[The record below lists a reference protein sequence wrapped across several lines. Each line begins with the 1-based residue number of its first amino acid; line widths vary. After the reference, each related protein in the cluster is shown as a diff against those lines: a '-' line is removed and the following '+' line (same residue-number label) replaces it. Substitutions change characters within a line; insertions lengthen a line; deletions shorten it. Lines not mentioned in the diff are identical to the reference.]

1 MPSIPGRALSPWLDT
16 GSDAPAP
23 YPRLND
29 SIETDVLVV
38 GAGIVGVTAA
48 FALAEG
54 GSEVTL
60 IDAGRIGGGTTG
72 HTTAKLSSLQGLI
85 YSTITKRHGREAA
98 SAYADLN
105 REGIELVARL
115 AESLGIDCD
124 LQRRP
129 HYVYAEE
136 QDKVGQLRQE
146 EAAAVAAGL
155 DVTFEQELDLPY
167 KIAGALRAG
176 DQAQF
181 DPVRFVR
188 GLVDRAAGL
197 GARIFEHTPAVGASL
212 RAPYRVHLE
221 GGADVRARRVIVA
234 THMPFLDRSL
244 AFARLAPYR
253 SYALAARVSG
263 PLPGGMYISVDSTTR
278 TLRAIPRDGHDL
290 LLIGG
295 GSHKAGTDSPT
306 EKYEDLVAFANSRFP
321 VQDIEYHWSSQDPVA
336 FDHLPMIGPLHPGAS
351 GLDTASGFAKWG
363 LAAGSAAGWEL
374 ARRAAGGGAVAS
386 WSDTFDPG
394 RLTLTGW
401 PSLLRENAQ
410 VAARFFADRARGG
423 VPAGGGEDLDDMAPG
438 EGRLVRRG
446 LRQAVAARDEDGT
459 LHVLSARCS
468 HLGCIVAWNG
478 AEKSWD
484 CPCHGS
490 RFAIDGTVLEGPATA
505 PLKRQT

>member
-1 MPSIPGRALSPWLDT
+1 MPSPIPGRAISPWLDT
-16 GSDAPAP
+16 GPATGSG
-23 YPRLND
+23 YPRLTEAVD
-29 SIETDVLVV
+29 TDVLVV
-38 GAGIVGVTAA
+38 GGGIVGVTAA

-85 YSTITKRHGREAA
+85 YSTITKRHGPDAA

-136 QDKVGQLRQE
+136 QEMVAQLRE
-146 EAAAVAAGL
+146 EEGAAKAAGL
-155 DVTFEQELDLPY
+155 DVTFERELDLPY
-167 KIAGALRAG
+167 SVAGALRAG

-181 DPVRFVR
+181 DPVRFAR
-188 GLVDRAAGL
+188 GLADHAAGL
-197 GARIFEHTPAVGASL
+197 GARIFEHSPAVGASL
-212 RAPYRVHLE
+212 RQPYQVHLD
-221 GGADVRARRVIVA
+221 GGAEVRARRVIVA

-244 AFARLAPYR
+244 AFARLTPYR

-263 PLPGGMYISVDSTTR
+263 PLPGGMYISVDATTR
-278 TLRAIPRDGHDL
+278 TLRAIPREGHDL

-321 VQDIEYHWSSQDPVA
+321 VESIEYHWSSQDPVA

-374 ARRAAGGGAVAS
+374 ARRAAGGASVAW
-386 WSDTFDPG
+386 WSKTFDPG
-394 RLTLTGW
+394 RLTVSGW
-401 PSLLRENAQ
+401 PALIRENAQ
-410 VAARFFADRARGG
+410 VATRFFGDRARGG
-423 VPAGGGEDLDDMAPG
+423 VPGGDEGLDDLAPG
-438 EGRLVRRG
+438 EGRLQRRG
-446 LRQAVAARDEDGT
+446 LRQAAAARDEGGT
-459 LHVLSARCS
+459 LHVLSARCT